1 MPLMRAR
8 RPIART
14 MARTAVVAGTATVT
28 AGAINRHQQKKY
40 AEKDEAAQYEAM
52 QQQAEYEA
60 QQQQYAPPAP
70 APAPAPS
77 GGLTDDAI
85 NKLKELAE
93 LKSQGIITDAE
104 FEVQK
109 AKLLNG

>member
-8 RPIART
+8 RPVMRT

-40 AEKDEAAQYEAM
+40 AQQDEAAQYEAQ
-52 QQQAEYEA
+52 QQQAAYEA

>member
-1 MPLMRAR
+1 M
-8 RPIART
+8 RT

-40 AEKDEAAQYEAM
+40 AQQDEAAQYEAQ
-52 QQQAEYEA
+52 QQQAAYEA

>member
-40 AEKDEAAQYEAM
+40 AQQDEAAQYEAQ
-52 QQQAEYEA
+52 QQQAAYEA

-70 APAPAPS
+70 APAPA

-93 LKSQGIITDAE
+93 LKSQGIITEAE

-109 AKLLNG
+109 AKLLNP

>member
-1 MPLMRAR
+1 M
-8 RPIART
+8 RT

-40 AEKDEAAQYEAM
+40 AQQDEAAQYEAQ

-60 QQQQYAPPAP
+60 QQQQYAPP